1 MEWGDRPVSFRAR
14 IDNVFN
20 EDNWVSVGGFPG
32 ANYLVLGAPM
42 TFVLSAS
49 VGF

>member
-1 MEWGDRPVSFRAR
+1 MPARHCVSDRLA
-14 IDNVFN
+14 
-20 EDNWVSVGGFPG
+20 DNWVSVGGFPG
-32 ANYLVLGAPM
+32 ANYMVLGAPA

>member
-32 ANYLVLGAPM
+32 ANDLVLGAPM